1 MSTLLKNRKP
11 SRGTFEFA
19 MVVAGFDRRAADF
32 EDRLYKAGCSDALI
46 GVVKGVVV
54 LEFAREAKSFK
65 HALASAMRDVRKAGG
80 RVVRVEPDSYA
91 SLSDIAERAGLTR
104 QSVSL
109 LVQGKR
115 GSGDF
120 PPPTVR
126 VTTDSPL
133 WDWLAVAEWLGR
145 HGKLKDKSAIARAA
159 STRAAN
165 IALQSGRQR
174 GAA

>member
-1 MSTLLKNRKP
+1 MKNAKRV
-11 SRGTFEFA
+11 RDAFEFS
-19 MVVAGFDRRAADF
+19 VVVEGFGRGANEI
-32 EDRLYKAGCSDALI
+32 EDRLFKAGCSDALI

-54 LEFAREAKSFK
+54 LDFSREAKSFED
-65 HALASAMRDVRKAGG
+65 ALRSAMRDVRKAGG

-104 QSVSL
+104 QAVSL

-120 PPPTVR
+120 PPPSAR

-133 WDWLAVAEWLGR
+133 WDWLAVAQWLER
-145 HGKLKDKSAIARAA
+145 HGKLKDKGAIARAA
-159 STRAAN
+159 STRSAN
-165 IALQSGRQR
+165 IALAGARQR